1 MVMSRHFSV
10 VYLLGLFLG
19 VICTP
24 DPTENPTSPPSDE
37 TEHIFHLSISHL
49 MAIYIIGGL
58 VILCC
63 IWYICTIF
71 IVRKL
76 KEDVKVHHY
85 YAPEAT
91 SDPEQPLEK
100 QKHSVD
106 KPTQAY
112 EKKPIATAKPA
123 EPSEKRPVFEVEL
136 QPSQDAGDSAS
147 VGSKSRKPKKSTDSA
162 EKISAKTVHLDLAP
176 SSSSSSKKSG
186 PSVTPSKDDD
196 AAKRKAAKL
205 ARIDA
210 IDKLEKSMV
219 HDLKFVQN
227 QDSVTP
233 ESLPTVDS
241 VAAVLREYPELMI
254 HIDSHTNCSQSTKFN
269 CDEACRM
276 CDLSQRR
283 ADNVKHMLISRGCQ
297 NVIISKGWGCKHPQ
311 IGNKRIVKIYP
322 EDLEHEIDGVIR
334 DPSVRR

>member
-1 MVMSRHFSV
+1 MLS
-10 VYLLGLFLG
+10 LALLFLSLFWGG
-19 VICTP
+19 VCTP
-24 DPTENPTSPPSDE
+24 EPTESPTSSPKDE
-37 TEHIFHLSISHL
+37 NEHVFHLSISHM
-49 MAIYIIGGL
+49 MAIYILGGL
-58 VILCC
+58 IILCC

-85 YAPEAT
+85 YAPA
-91 SDPEQPLEK
+91 SDPEQPIEK

-106 KPTQAY
+106 KPTHAH
-112 EKKPIATAKPA
+112 ENKPIASAKPA
-123 EPSEKRPVFEVEL
+123 VASEKKSVLEIEL
-136 QPSQDAGDSAS
+136 QPSQDIGDSGS
-147 VGSKSRKPKKSTDSA
+147 TSSKSRKTKKSADSA
-162 EKISAKTVHLDLAP
+162 ENVSAKTVHVDLAP

-186 PSVTPSKDDD
+186 PSITPSKDDD

-219 HDLKFVQN
+219 NDLKFVQN

-276 CDLSQRR
+276 FELSQRR

-297 NVIISKGWGCKHPQ
+297 NVIVSKGWGCKHPQ

-322 EDLEHEIDGVIR
+322 EDLEHEVDGIIR
-334 DPSVRR
+334 DPSVKR